1 MSAASSGSCV
11 RRVEPGEVSPDEFG
25 ENVCS
30 PGYVI
35 YFVENERL
43 RATAGLPEVRLH
55 DLRHSFASMAA
66 ASGASLPMI
75 GKLLGHSQPQTTP
88 AIRAPGGR
96 PGQRTQQ
103 RGLGQDRCGDRVA
116 SAKRR
121 IATFR
126 RSDGVLTPLGLRGV
140 TRQKTPITRP
150 YPARCGGVLQGAG
163 HGQRQCRLWR
173 R

>member
-1 MSAASSGSCV
+1 M
-11 RRVEPGEVSPDEFG
+11 SPDEFG

-75 GKLLGHSQPQTTP
+75 GKLLGHSQPQTT
-88 AIRAPGGR
+88 
-96 PGQRTQQ
+96 QRYAQ
-103 RGLGQDRCGDRVA
+103 LADDPVSELNNEV
-116 SAKRR
+116 SAR
-121 IATFR
+121 IAAAIG
-126 RSDGVLTPLGLRGV
+126 SLP
-140 TRQKTPITRP
+140 PN
-150 YPARCGGVLQGAG
+150 AE
-163 HGQRQCRLWR
+163 
-173 R
+173 